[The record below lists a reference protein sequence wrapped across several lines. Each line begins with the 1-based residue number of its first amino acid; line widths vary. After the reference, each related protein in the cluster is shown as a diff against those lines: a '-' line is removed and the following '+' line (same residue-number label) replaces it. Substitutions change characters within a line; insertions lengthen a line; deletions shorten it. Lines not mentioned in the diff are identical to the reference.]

1 VTVGRTNPTFRD
13 FLDRYEDRFG
23 DYRRALRHSSQAD
36 FDRLFQRARA
46 HADAAGYANHLD
58 RDRLVL
64 LSVCLGQE
72 GALREC
78 EEEIRELRA
87 DVEALEAALAERGD
101 RTADGTGEDSPA
113 ADVG

>member
-1 VTVGRTNPTFRD
+1 MSVGRTNPTFRD

-23 DYRRALRHSSQAD
+23 DYRRALRRSSQED
-36 FDRLFQRARA
+36 FDRLFGRARA

-72 GALREC
+72 GALDEHEDDIEQLRTEVDA
-78 EEEIRELRA
+78 LRA
-87 DVEALEAALAERGD
+87 EIAELK
-101 RTADGTGEDSPA
+101 ADQGPDGSRPA
-113 ADVG
+113 PAEE